1 MATSTTL
8 RLVRSEVAVIRE
20 PQVSESRLRR
30 LFRRKARRQAL
41 AHHGWRDE
49 AFLRASSPWA

>member
-1 MATSTTL
+1 
-8 RLVRSEVAVIRE
+8 
-20 PQVSESRLRR
+20 

>member
-1 MATSTTL
+1 MATSSTV
-8 RLVRSEVAVIRE
+8 RLVRSEIGGVRK
-20 PQVSESRLRR
+20 PQVAESRLRR

-41 AHHGWRDE
+41 AHHSWRDE

>member
-1 MATSTTL
+1 MATSSTL
-8 RLVRSEVAVIRE
+8 RLVRSQIAVVRE

-41 AHHGWRDE
+41 VHHAWRDE